1 MKKWIA
7 AALCALLMLA
17 LAATALAAGNVTIA
31 ARGRDGFDDYI
42 SSMFVWDGRLLMS
55 SWDKLYVYTPG
66 EKGVTEVAGF
76 DQLQI
81 NFDNAIVP
89 QPDGSSLLTLGGV
102 EIEVEEGDTVSLN
115 SQIIVAGDRLY
126 RTAFIYGDAGVV
138 DSLLVELC
146 IAEDGTP
153 SFGGVIDLG
162 DALTVDY
169 GDGYTG
175 ERDLQQS
182 CSMDGILYGLSYGD
196 NGRELLALDL
206 EDAGIEVIELDT
218 DNEVNGLTPFSEGK
232 LLLVTTR
239 YGESVEAELMLYD
252 LAEES
257 LTSLG
262 ALPCDGWS
270 APAGIA
276 YDEARGMIYY
286 ELGGSVWRM
295 AVSEDGLGEP
305 QEFGDMPLDVYTDSS
320 AVVLGD
326 LYILASYDGV
336 VGRDVTAEK
345 MPDEKLRIVN
355 RAYINEIKTAYYDFT
370 DAHPE
375 YMVSISDSTST
386 DTLLQDMM
394 NRSPDVDIYTLSLT
408 DSAFTALMNRGF
420 LAELSSSDTLSAE
433 VGAMYDSVRNAVM
446 KDGELYAVPMY
457 LYANCLTINKKL
469 LTEKLGY
476 TEEQLPKTWAEV
488 FGLLSDLAA
497 THKLEEYPEVS
508 LLGPGYIESD
518 VKTNFF
524 AMMMNSYY
532 VWLDADEA
540 NLTRAGGVLEGLCE
554 AFEAIDWSA
563 FGLPTEYE
571 ENGEWEY
578 VEENILFS
586 NDNVQP
592 GYYRSESFEPLL
604 LSIADGEPPMISTEI
619 SVAFVNPF
627 STHREAAIEYLELTF
642 SKIDKTT
649 RIALMPGENEP
660 ILSPWY
666 EENLKYYDETIAD
679 YEAQLAD
686 EKLDEENRDML
697 EQSLADMKQWRE
709 EYEKKGQWQVSAED
723 IERYREYAQYLVPMR
738 SAIWNDGGYSQISQ
752 YMDGAITAKQLCS
765 EMEKTLQMQRLEG
778 Q

>member
-175 ERDLQQS
+175 ELDLQQS
-182 CSMDGILYGLSYGD
+182 CFMNGILYGLSYGD

-206 EDAGIEVIELDT
+206 EDAGVEVIELDT

-420 LAELSSSDTLSAE
+420 LSELSSSDTLSAE
-433 VGAMYDSVRNAVM
+433 VGAMYDSIKNAVM

-457 LYANCLTINKKL
+457 LYANCLTINEKL

-476 TEEQLPKTWAEV
+476 TEEQLPQNWAEV

-518 VKTNFF
+518 VKSNFF
-524 AMMMNSYY
+524 AMMMDSYY

-604 LSIADGEPPMISTEI
+604 LSIADGEAPMISTEI

>member
-182 CSMDGILYGLSYGD
+182 CSMNGILYGLSYGD

-206 EDAGIEVIELDT
+206 EDAGVEVIELDT

-232 LLLVTTR
+232 LLLVTTC

-420 LAELSSSDTLSAE
+420 LSELSSSDTLSAE
-433 VGAMYDSVRNAVM
+433 VGAMYDSIQNAVM

-457 LYANCLTINKKL
+457 LYANCLTINEKL

-476 TEEQLPKTWAEV
+476 TEEQLPQNWAEV

-518 VKTNFF
+518 VKSNFF

>member
-182 CSMDGILYGLSYGD
+182 CSMNGILYGLSYGD

-206 EDAGIEVIELDT
+206 EDAGVEVIELDT

-408 DSAFTALMNRGF
+408 DSAFNALMNRGF

-433 VGAMYDSVRNAVM
+433 VGAMYDSIKNAVM

-457 LYANCLTINKKL
+457 LYANCLTINEKL

-476 TEEQLPKTWAEV
+476 TQEQMPKTWAEV

-518 VKTNFF
+518 VKSNFF

-604 LSIADGEPPMISTEI
+604 LSIADGEPPIISTEI

>member
-175 ERDLQQS
+175 ELDLQQS
-182 CSMDGILYGLSYGD
+182 CSMNGILYGLSYGD

-206 EDAGIEVIELDT
+206 EDAGVEVIELDT

-420 LAELSSSDTLSAE
+420 LSELSSSDTLSAE
-433 VGAMYDSVRNAVM
+433 VGAMYDSIQNAVM

-457 LYANCLTINKKL
+457 LYANCLTINEKL

-476 TEEQLPKTWAEV
+476 TEEQLPQNWAEV

-518 VKTNFF
+518 VKSNFF
-524 AMMMNSYY
+524 AMMMDSYY

>member
-182 CSMDGILYGLSYGD
+182 CSMNGILYGLSYGD

-206 EDAGIEVIELDT
+206 EDAGVEVIELDT

-232 LLLVTTR
+232 LLLVTTC

-420 LAELSSSDTLSAE
+420 LSELSSSDTLSAG
-433 VGAMYDSVRNAVM
+433 VGAMYDSIQNAVM

-476 TEEQLPKTWAEV
+476 TEEQLPQNWAEV

-518 VKTNFF
+518 VKSNFF

>member
-182 CSMDGILYGLSYGD
+182 CSMNGILYGLSYGD

-206 EDAGIEVIELDT
+206 EDAGVEVIELDT

-420 LAELSSSDTLSAE
+420 LSELSSSDTLSAE
-433 VGAMYDSVRNAVM
+433 VGAMYDSIKNAVM

-457 LYANCLTINKKL
+457 LYANCLMINKKL

-476 TEEQLPKTWAEV
+476 TEEQMPKTWTDV
-488 FGLLSDLAA
+488 FGLIADLAA
-497 THKLEEYPEVS
+497 TRKLEEYPEVS
-508 LLGPGYIESD
+508 LLGPGYTEND
-518 VKTNFF
+518 VKFSLF

-540 NLTRAGGVLEGLCE
+540 NLNRAGGVLEGLCE

-563 FGLPTEYE
+563 FNLPEDYE
-571 ENGEWEY
+571 EDGEWSY
-578 VEENILFS
+578 EEANILFS
-586 NDNVQP
+586 NENVQP
-592 GYYRSESFEPLL
+592 GSYRSRELEPVMLAL
-604 LSIADGEPPMISTEI
+604 ADGEEPMIGAEI
-619 SVAFVNPF
+619 TVMFVNPF
-627 STHREAAIEYLELTF
+627 SAHREAAIEYLEMTLALMDD
-642 SKIDKTT
+642 SM
-649 RIALMPGENEP
+649 RIALMPEENEP

-666 EENLKYYDETIAD
+666 EENMQYYDGEIANL
-679 YEAQLAD
+679 EAQLAAED
-686 EKLDEENRDML
+686 LDEEDRDML
-697 EQSLADMKQWRE
+697 EQSLADMTQWRE
-709 EYEKKGQWQVSAED
+709 EYAKEGQWQVSPES
-723 IERYREYAQYLVPMR
+723 IESYRVYAQYLVPMC
-738 SAIWNDGGYSQISQ
+738 SAIWEGEAYSQIDQ
-752 YMDGAITAKQLCS
+752 YMGGAITAKQLCS

>member
-182 CSMDGILYGLSYGD
+182 CSMNGILYGLSYGD

-206 EDAGIEVIELDT
+206 EDAGVEVIELDT

-420 LAELSSSDTLSAE
+420 LSELSSSDTLSAE
-433 VGAMYDSVRNAVM
+433 VGAMYDSIQNAVM

-476 TEEQLPKTWAEV
+476 TEEQLPQNWAEV

-518 VKTNFF
+518 VKSNFF

-540 NLTRAGGVLEGLCE
+540 NLTRAGDVLEGLCE

>member
-182 CSMDGILYGLSYGD
+182 CFMNGILYGLSYGD

-206 EDAGIEVIELDT
+206 EDAGVEVIELDT

-232 LLLVTTR
+232 LLLVTTC

-420 LAELSSSDTLSAE
+420 LSELSSSDTLSAE
-433 VGAMYDSVRNAVM
+433 VGAMYDSIQNAVM

-457 LYANCLTINKKL
+457 LYANCLTINEKL

-476 TEEQLPKTWAEV
+476 TQEQMPKTWAEV

-518 VKTNFF
+518 VKSNFF

>member
-66 EKGVTEVAGF
+66 EKGLTEVAGF

-89 QPDGSSLLTLGGV
+89 QPDGSSLLTLGGM

-182 CSMDGILYGLSYGD
+182 CSMNGILYGLSYGD

-206 EDAGIEVIELDT
+206 EDAGVEVIELDT

-420 LAELSSSDTLSAE
+420 LAELSGSETLTAE
-433 VGAMYDSVRNAVM
+433 VGAMYDSIKNAVM

-476 TEEQLPKTWAEV
+476 TEEQLPQNWAEV

-518 VKTNFF
+518 VKSNFF

-540 NLTRAGGVLEGLCE
+540 NLTRAGDVLEGLCE

>member
-182 CSMDGILYGLSYGD
+182 CSMNGILYGLSYGD

-206 EDAGIEVIELDT
+206 EDAGVEVIELDT

-420 LAELSSSDTLSAE
+420 LAELSGSETLTAE
-433 VGAMYDSVRNAVM
+433 VGAMYDSIKNAVM

-476 TEEQLPKTWAEV
+476 TEEQLPQNWAEV

-518 VKTNFF
+518 VKSNFF

-540 NLTRAGGVLEGLCE
+540 NLTRAGDVLEGLCE

-604 LSIADGEPPMISTEI
+604 LSIADGEAPMISTEI

>member
-182 CSMDGILYGLSYGD
+182 CSMNGILYGLSYGD

-206 EDAGIEVIELDT
+206 EDAGVEVIELDT

-420 LAELSSSDTLSAE
+420 LSELSSSDTLSAE
-433 VGAMYDSVRNAVM
+433 VGAMYDSIKNAVM

-457 LYANCLTINKKL
+457 LYANCLTINEKL

-476 TEEQLPKTWAEV
+476 TEEQLPQNWAEV

-518 VKTNFF
+518 VKSNFF

>member
-182 CSMDGILYGLSYGD
+182 CSMNGILYGLSYGD

-206 EDAGIEVIELDT
+206 EDAGVEVIELDT

-386 DTLLQDMM
+386 DTLLQNMM

-420 LAELSSSDTLSAE
+420 LSELSSSDTLSAE
-433 VGAMYDSVRNAVM
+433 VGAMYDSIQNAVM

-457 LYANCLTINKKL
+457 LYANCLTINEKL

-476 TEEQLPKTWAEV
+476 TEEQLPQNWAEV

-518 VKTNFF
+518 VKSNFF

-540 NLTRAGGVLEGLCE
+540 NLTRAGDVLEGLCE

>member
-182 CSMDGILYGLSYGD
+182 CSMNGILYGLSYGD

-206 EDAGIEVIELDT
+206 EDAGVEVIELDT

-420 LAELSSSDTLSAE
+420 LSELSSSDTLSAE
-433 VGAMYDSVRNAVM
+433 VGAMYDSIKNAVM

-457 LYANCLTINKKL
+457 LYANCLTINEKL

-476 TEEQLPKTWAEV
+476 TQEQMPKTWAEV
-488 FGLLSDLAA
+488 FGLIADLAA

-518 VKTNFF
+518 VKSNFF

-604 LSIADGEPPMISTEI
+604 LSIADGEAPMISTEI

-649 RIALMPGENEP
+649 RIALMPGENDP

>member
-182 CSMDGILYGLSYGD
+182 CSMNGILYGLSYGD

-206 EDAGIEVIELDT
+206 EDAGVEVIELDT

-232 LLLVTTR
+232 LLLVTTC

-420 LAELSSSDTLSAE
+420 LSELSSSDTLSAE
-433 VGAMYDSVRNAVM
+433 VGAMYDSIQNAVM

-497 THKLEEYPEVS
+497 MHKLEEYPEVS

-518 VKTNFF
+518 VKSNFF

>member
-66 EKGVTEVAGF
+66 EKGLTEVEGF
-76 DQLQI
+76 DQLQ
-81 NFDNAIVP
+81 NEFSDAIVP

-182 CSMDGILYGLSYGD
+182 CSMNGILYGLSYGD

-476 TEEQLPKTWAEV
+476 TEEQLPQNWAEV

-518 VKTNFF
+518 VKINFF

-540 NLTRAGGVLEGLCE
+540 NLTRAGDVLEGLCE

>member
-31 ARGRDGFDDYI
+31 ARGRDGFDDDI

-66 EKGVTEVAGF
+66 EKGLTEVEGF
-76 DQLQI
+76 DQLQ
-81 NFDNAIVP
+81 NEFSDAIVP

-182 CSMDGILYGLSYGD
+182 CSMNGILYGLSYGD

-206 EDAGIEVIELDT
+206 EDAGVEVIELDT

-394 NRSPDVDIYTLSLT
+394 NRSPDVDIYSLSMT
-408 DSAFTALMNRGF
+408 SGTFSALMNRGF
-420 LAELSSSDTLSAE
+420 MAELSGSETLSAE
-433 VGAMYDSVRNAVM
+433 VGAMYDSV
-446 KDGELYAVPMY
+446 
-457 LYANCLTINKKL
+457 
-469 LTEKLGY
+469 
-476 TEEQLPKTWAEV
+476 
-488 FGLLSDLAA
+488 
-497 THKLEEYPEVS
+497 
-508 LLGPGYIESD
+508 
-518 VKTNFF
+518 
-524 AMMMNSYY
+524 
-532 VWLDADEA
+532 
-540 NLTRAGGVLEGLCE
+540 
-554 AFEAIDWSA
+554 
-563 FGLPTEYE
+563 
-571 ENGEWEY
+571 
-578 VEENILFS
+578 
-586 NDNVQP
+586 
-592 GYYRSESFEPLL
+592 
-604 LSIADGEPPMISTEI
+604 
-619 SVAFVNPF
+619 
-627 STHREAAIEYLELTF
+627 
-642 SKIDKTT
+642 
-649 RIALMPGENEP
+649 
-660 ILSPWY
+660 
-666 EENLKYYDETIAD
+666 
-679 YEAQLAD
+679 
-686 EKLDEENRDML
+686 
-697 EQSLADMKQWRE
+697 
-709 EYEKKGQWQVSAED
+709 
-723 IERYREYAQYLVPMR
+723 
-738 SAIWNDGGYSQISQ
+738 
-752 YMDGAITAKQLCS
+752 
-765 EMEKTLQMQRLEG
+765 
-778 Q
+778 

>member
-175 ERDLQQS
+175 ELDLQQS
-182 CSMDGILYGLSYGD
+182 CSMNGILYGLSYGD

-206 EDAGIEVIELDT
+206 EDAGVEVIELDT

-420 LAELSSSDTLSAE
+420 LSELSSSDTLSAE
-433 VGAMYDSVRNAVM
+433 VGAMYDSIQNAVM

-457 LYANCLTINKKL
+457 LYANCLTINEKL

-476 TEEQLPKTWAEV
+476 TEEQLPQNWAEV

-518 VKTNFF
+518 VKSNFF

-604 LSIADGEPPMISTEI
+604 LSIADGEAPMISTEI

>member
-182 CSMDGILYGLSYGD
+182 CSMNGILYGLSYGD

-206 EDAGIEVIELDT
+206 EDAGVEVIELDT

-420 LAELSSSDTLSAE
+420 LSELSSSDTLSAE
-433 VGAMYDSVRNAVM
+433 VGAMYDSIQNAVM

-457 LYANCLTINKKL
+457 LYANCLTINEKL

-476 TEEQLPKTWAEV
+476 TEEQLPQNWAEV

-518 VKTNFF
+518 VKSNFF

>member
-182 CSMDGILYGLSYGD
+182 CSMNGILYGLSYGD

-206 EDAGIEVIELDT
+206 EDAGVEVIELDT

-232 LLLVTTR
+232 LLLVTTC

-420 LAELSSSDTLSAE
+420 LSELSSSDTLSAE
-433 VGAMYDSVRNAVM
+433 VGAMYDSIQNAVM

-476 TEEQLPKTWAEV
+476 TEEQLPQNWAEV

-518 VKTNFF
+518 VKSNFF

>member
-66 EKGVTEVAGF
+66 EKGLTEVEGF
-76 DQLQI
+76 DQLQ
-81 NFDNAIVP
+81 NEFSDAIVP

-182 CSMDGILYGLSYGD
+182 CSMNGILYGLSYGD

-206 EDAGIEVIELDT
+206 EDAGVEVIELDT

-232 LLLVTTR
+232 LLLVTTC

-420 LAELSSSDTLSAE
+420 LSELSSSDTLSAE
-433 VGAMYDSVRNAVM
+433 VGAMYDSIQNAVM

-457 LYANCLTINKKL
+457 LYANCLTINEKL

-476 TEEQLPKTWAEV
+476 TEEQLPQNWAEV

-518 VKTNFF
+518 VKSNFF

>member
-182 CSMDGILYGLSYGD
+182 CSMNGILYGLSYGD

-206 EDAGIEVIELDT
+206 EDAGVEVIELDT

-420 LAELSSSDTLSAE
+420 LSELSSSDTLSAE
-433 VGAMYDSVRNAVM
+433 VGAMYDSIQNAVM

-457 LYANCLTINKKL
+457 LYANCLTINEKL

-476 TEEQLPKTWAEV
+476 TQEQMPKTWAEV
-488 FGLLSDLAA
+488 FGLIADLAA
-497 THKLEEYPEVS
+497 MHKLEEYPEVS

-518 VKTNFF
+518 VKSNFF

-604 LSIADGEPPMISTEI
+604 LSIADGEAPMISTEI

>member
-146 IAEDGTP
+146 IAEDGMP

-182 CSMDGILYGLSYGD
+182 CSMNGILYGLSYGD

-206 EDAGIEVIELDT
+206 EDAGVEVIELDT

-420 LAELSSSDTLSAE
+420 LSELSSSDTLSAE
-433 VGAMYDSVRNAVM
+433 VGAMYDSIQNAVM

-457 LYANCLTINKKL
+457 LYANCLTINEKL

-476 TEEQLPKTWAEV
+476 TEEQLPQNWAEV

-518 VKTNFF
+518 VKSNFF

>member
-31 ARGRDGFDDYI
+31 ARGRDGFDDDI

-182 CSMDGILYGLSYGD
+182 CSMNGILYGLSYGD

-206 EDAGIEVIELDT
+206 EDAGVEVIELDT

-232 LLLVTTR
+232 LLLVTTC

-408 DSAFTALMNRGF
+408 DSAFNALMNRGF

-433 VGAMYDSVRNAVM
+433 VGAMYDSIKNAVM

-457 LYANCLTINKKL
+457 LYANCLTINEKL

-476 TEEQLPKTWAEV
+476 TQEQMPKTWAEV

-518 VKTNFF
+518 VKSNFF

>member
-175 ERDLQQS
+175 ELDLQQS
-182 CSMDGILYGLSYGD
+182 CSMNGILYGLSYGD

-206 EDAGIEVIELDT
+206 EDAGVEVIELDT

-232 LLLVTTR
+232 LLLVTTC

-420 LAELSSSDTLSAE
+420 LSELSSSDTLSAE
-433 VGAMYDSVRNAVM
+433 VGAMYDSIKNAVM

-457 LYANCLTINKKL
+457 LYANCLTINEKL

-476 TEEQLPKTWAEV
+476 TEEQLPQNWAEV

-518 VKTNFF
+518 VKSNFF
-524 AMMMNSYY
+524 AMMMDSYY

-604 LSIADGEPPMISTEI
+604 LSIADGEAPMISTEI

>member
-182 CSMDGILYGLSYGD
+182 CSMNGILYGLSYGD

-206 EDAGIEVIELDT
+206 EDAGVEVIELDT

-232 LLLVTTR
+232 LLLVTTC

-252 LAEES
+252 LAEDS

-420 LAELSSSDTLSAE
+420 LSELSSSDTLSAE
-433 VGAMYDSVRNAVM
+433 VGAMYDSIQNAVM

-476 TEEQLPKTWAEV
+476 TEEQLPQNWAEV

-518 VKTNFF
+518 VKSNFF

>member
-126 RTAFIYGDAGVV
+126 RTAFIYGDEGVV

-153 SFGGVIDLG
+153 SFGRVIDLG

-182 CSMDGILYGLSYGD
+182 CSMNGILYGLSYGD

-206 EDAGIEVIELDT
+206 EDAGVEVIELDT

-420 LAELSSSDTLSAE
+420 LSELSSSDTLSAE
-433 VGAMYDSVRNAVM
+433 VGAMYDSIKNAVM

-457 LYANCLTINKKL
+457 LYANCLTINEKL

-476 TEEQLPKTWAEV
+476 TQEQMPKTWAEV

-518 VKTNFF
+518 VKSNFF

>member
-182 CSMDGILYGLSYGD
+182 CSMNGILYGLSYGD

-206 EDAGIEVIELDT
+206 EDAGVEVIELDT

-420 LAELSSSDTLSAE
+420 LSELSSSDTLSAE
-433 VGAMYDSVRNAVM
+433 VGAMYDSIQNAVM

-476 TEEQLPKTWAEV
+476 TEEQLPQNWAEV

-518 VKTNFF
+518 VKSNFF